1 MNTHNGSILTQE
13 EVDFILSLA
22 VFELTYDDG
31 ESVIDSYDG
40 ESDNPF
46 ATHDYVEAGD
56 TDFDR
61 ETSYRLMDEY
71 RKLMAEKELLDN
83 PFE

>member
-1 MNTHNGSILTQE
+1 MNTYNESILTQE
-13 EVDFILSLA
+13 EIDFILSLT
-22 VFELTYDDG
+22 VFELTDVNG
-31 ESVIDSYDG
+31 ESIIDSYDG

-46 ATHDYVEAGD
+46 ATHEYVEQGD
-56 TDFDR
+56 ADFDR